1 MFPLPSVEHPNID
14 SEEMAIHFI
23 QDERDFFKIAN
34 KVKEEL
40 SRITEDIKHSKEEHI
55 KCFDVHSNLPIS
67 FVDHEQDPS

>member
-1 MFPLPSVEHPNID
+1 MFSPPSVEHPIID

-23 QDERDFFKIAN
+23 QDERDFFKNAN

-40 SRITEDIKHSKEEHI
+40 SHITEDIKHSKEEHI